1 MTISGSKNQHVRR
14 KDDQKE
20 SLQSRSLQL
29 LNLYRLIIASLL
41 FSFNFISISFI
52 GRIEPSQLFFFLS
65 AFYLIYSFSALIV
78 SVNKL
83 LKLSTQVHIN
93 ILFDVIVISLFTLN
107 AGGIDS
113 GWGTLILAPIAGA
126 SLLLPGKTALL
137 FASYGTVG
145 LILQEVYGDFTDAI
159 SNTSYTQSGI
169 LGIALFATAFLAIS
183 LAKRVTESTAL
194 AEKRGIDLANL
205 SQLNNH
211 LINRI
216 ESGIIVVDEDN
227 SIKLM
232 NRAAAQLLGI
242 RQSTHNIQLGDT
254 SRELLELHSNWQ
266 KKDPTLGEQDFF
278 EIERKN
284 LSSLR
289 ARITW
294 VRMTLTI
301 LFTHNEELQMKKVQ
315 QGFTLIELMIVV
327 AIIGILAAV
336 ALPAYQ
342 DYTNRAK
349 MSEVIGFAAA
359 AKTAVSECLISSGDP
374 TDCDTNAEVGL
385 DTATNISSDYVS
397 QLAVTTGGQIRVT
410 VTGTGVTGLD
420 TSVLAYTPAAGAN
433 GISWTCGTP
442 TAANYKYLPQNCRN
456 ASS

>member
-137 FASYGTVG
+137 FASYGTAG
-145 LILQEVYGDFTDAI
+145 LILQEAYGDFTDAI

-266 KKDPTLGEQDFF
+266 KKIRPWANK
-278 EIERKN
+278 I
-284 LSSLR
+284 SL
-289 ARITW
+289 
-294 VRMTLTI
+294 
-301 LFTHNEELQMKKVQ
+301 K
-315 QGFTLIELMIVV
+315 
-327 AIIGILAAV
+327 
-336 ALPAYQ
+336 
-342 DYTNRAK
+342 
-349 MSEVIGFAAA
+349 
-359 AKTAVSECLISSGDP
+359 
-374 TDCDTNAEVGL
+374 
-385 DTATNISSDYVS
+385 
-397 QLAVTTGGQIRVT
+397 
-410 VTGTGVTGLD
+410 
-420 TSVLAYTPAAGAN
+420 
-433 GISWTCGTP
+433 
-442 TAANYKYLPQNCRN
+442 
-456 ASS
+456 